1 MGTDSKL
8 PDMQLSEV
16 DIIDVDV
23 DGDGDVDDQAKTSA
37 LDALSPA
44 AAASALAKR
53 DGKDAN
59 GTQEIDFGDVLEV
72 TSKLD
77 DAPVSTSAA
86 VAKRSSKTAAPRPS
100 SSRPVR
106 LAPPSDLAISAV
118 VIPAPPSAPQLALPS
133 VMVHASTPD
142 ATAEIRPGDVL
153 EEIVVQDA
161 PLPAAIALPDAA
173 PVSHLQPQTLTF
185 TPPTTD
191 VAPSPAAGPARVL
204 PQQFSP
210 DASIPIPAA
219 EISTSDIAKTNIL
232 PPKNGR
238 QQLAQFRSGDDEVAP
253 LTSDTSEIALDGIA
267 GMPLW
272 VQLKNKPQFM
282 VVGGAVSACLA
293 IGVLALGIHVFGGS
307 KGHDTPASAQST
319 TTLSAAASPISHDD
333 PSAAIPP
340 PPEQEEAPTV
350 SIDDLKKDGTASV
363 AVSDAQPWSPAPV
376 AHHHHADTS
385 AAPST
390 HARKT
395 RSSSSKPKGFGLIRT
410 WIAARG
416 EPIAVDGKVVGV
428 APSPVRVSC
437 GPHRVAIGKEVV
449 KADVPCDGAVT
460 VGSPDHKKQ

>member
-8 PDMQLSEV
+8 PNMQLSEV
-16 DIIDVDV
+16 DIIEVDV
-23 DGDGDVDDQAKTSA
+23 DVDDQAKTSA
-37 LDALSPA
+37 LEALSPA
-44 AAASALAKR
+44 AAASALAKLE
-53 DGKDAN
+53 GKDAN
-59 GTQEIDFGDVLEV
+59 GTQEIDFGDVFEV

-77 DAPVSTSAA
+77 DAPASTSGAA
-86 VAKRSSKTAAPRPS
+86 AKSGSKIAAPRPS
-100 SSRPVR
+100 SSRPAKV
-106 LAPPSDLAISAV
+106 APPSDMVFSAV
-118 VIPAPPSAPQLALPS
+118 VIPAPPSAPQIALPS

-153 EEIVVQDA
+153 EEIVVEDA
-161 PLPAAIALPDAA
+161 PVPA
-173 PVSHLQPQTLTF
+173 S
-185 TPPTTD
+185 
-191 VAPSPAAGPARVL
+191 VAPSPAAGPARAL
-204 PQQFSP
+204 PQHFSP

-238 QQLAQFRSGDDEVAP
+238 QQLAQFTSGDDEVAP
-253 LTSDTSEIALDGIA
+253 LTSDTSKIDLDGIA

-282 VVGGAVSACLA
+282 IVGGAVSACLA
-293 IGVLALGIHVFGGS
+293 IGVLALGIHVFGSS
-307 KGHDTPASAQST
+307 KGHDATASTSAQST
-319 TTLSAAASPISHDD
+319 TTTVSAAASPISHDD

-340 PPEQEEAPTV
+340 PPEQEDAPTV
-350 SIDDLKKDGTASV
+350 SIDDLKKDGNASV
-363 AVSDAQPWSPAPV
+363 AAADTQPWSPPPG
-376 AHHHHADTS
+376 AHRHEHHAETS
-385 AAPST
+385 SAPPPA
-390 HARKT
+390 HAMKT

-416 EPIAVDGKVVGV
+416 EPIAVDGKVLGI

-437 GPHRVAIGKEVV
+437 GPHTVAIGKEVV